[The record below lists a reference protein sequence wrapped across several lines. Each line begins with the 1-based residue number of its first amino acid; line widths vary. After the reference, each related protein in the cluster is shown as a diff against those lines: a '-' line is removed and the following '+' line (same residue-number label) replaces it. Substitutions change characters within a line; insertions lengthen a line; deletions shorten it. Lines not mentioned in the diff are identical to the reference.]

1 MQRAEKCKE
10 IIRKFESDVERLYK
24 EAWKQIDEL
33 YDDEYE
39 QDISY
44 PWFRQLENEYDF
56 GFKRNKLDET

>member
-39 QDISY
+39 QNLSY
-44 PWFRQLENEYDF
+44 PWLNMIQNQFNF
-56 GFKRNKLDET
+56 GFKHNKLDKT